1 MKKSTSKKIFSALVC
16 VGILLMMCMNAFA
29 AEVVGVDVKTTT
41 DGEVTVTGTIS
52 GNAQVE
58 STILVTTGADL
69 ENVQDSDIAYIDQVT
84 TAADGTFS
92 YQFKVEAA
100 SEDQEFKLYL
110 GGTNVAQVFSKP
122 FNLNETVEPTG
133 YKITGTV
140 KLMAATEAAA
150 NGLQVVAKKVVE
162 EGEPV
167 EYFGEYSIVDN
178 KVVFEVVVDEAG
190 TYKLVFERQGYLK
203 RVVGEI
209 VIEDEDYEVEDE
221 IRLLAG
227 DIKGDGTT
235 TRDGSI
241 NSHDLVGIINV
252 YDSMTGD
259 EKYVEDYDIDA
270 DTKIGSAELVQIIS
284 NYDSVDDVE

>member
-58 STILVTTGADL
+58 STILVTTGADI

-221 IRLLAG
+221 IRLIAG

-235 TRDGSI
+235 TRDGRI

>member
-52 GNAQVE
+52 GNAQDE
-58 STILVTTGADL
+58 STILVTTGADI

-221 IRLLAG
+221 IRLIAG

-235 TRDGSI
+235 EGDGRIDS
-241 NSHDLVGIINV
+241 SDLVGIIAV
-252 YDSMTGD
+252 YDTQEGD
-259 EKYVEDYDIDA
+259 DAYNANYDIDG
-270 DTKIGSAELVQIIS
+270 DKMIGSTELVQIVY

>member
-58 STILVTTGADL
+58 STILVTTGADI

>member
-284 NYDSVDDVE
+284 NYDSADDVE

>member
-1 MKKSTSKKIFSALVC
+1 
-16 VGILLMMCMNAFA
+16 MMCMNAFA

-58 STILVTTGADL
+58 STILVTTGADI

-100 SEDQEFKLYL
+100 SEDQDFKLYL
-110 GGTNVAQVFSKP
+110 GGTNVAQVFRKP

-167 EYFGEYSIVDN
+167 EYFEYSIVDN

-221 IRLLAG
+221 IRLIAG